1 MPDIVSEK
9 HRKSAEKIIDLLA
22 TFREAEDLINIGAY
36 VRGSNPKIDKA
47 IQMIDKIRE
56 FLKQDVKEKAEFE
69 DSVNRLIELA
79 NLI

>member
-1 MPDIVSEK
+1 
-9 HRKSAEKIIDLLA
+9 
-22 TFREAEDLINIGAY
+22 
-36 VRGSNPKIDKA
+36 
-47 IQMIDKIRE
+47 MIDKIRE